1 VSRIDLSLWVAA
13 SPHVVFDLSTSIDV
27 HSASMARSAE
37 RAVDGVTEGHIDLGE
52 QVTWRARHFGL
63 TFRMTSRIT
72 EMAPPERFVDEQ
84 VAGPF
89 KYWRHVHVFEAEG
102 EGTRMFDE
110 IAYEVPLGMLGGFA
124 DRVFLNGYLTRLIA
138 ERNAFIKE
146 AAEAR
151 RRPS

>member
-1 VSRIDLSLWVAA
+1 VSSIDLSLWIAA
-13 SPHVVFDLSTSIDV
+13 SPHVVFDLSRSIDV

-37 RAVDGVTEGHIDLGE
+37 RAVDGVTEGYIGLGE
-52 QVTWRARHFGL
+52 EVTWRARHFGL

-89 KYWRHVHVFEAEG
+89 NYWRHVHIFEADAD
-102 EGTRMFDE
+102 GTRMLDE
-110 IAYEVPLGMLGGFA
+110 IAYETPLGVLGGVA
-124 DRVFLNGYLTRLIA
+124 DRVLLNGYLTRLIA

-151 RRPS
+151 L